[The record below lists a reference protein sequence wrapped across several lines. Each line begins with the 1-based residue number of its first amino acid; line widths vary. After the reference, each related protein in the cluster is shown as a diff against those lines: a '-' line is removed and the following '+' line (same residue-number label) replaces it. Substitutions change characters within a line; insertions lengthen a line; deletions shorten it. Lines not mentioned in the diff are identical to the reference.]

1 MVHRGEHRREEMRV
15 RPQIFIAASH
25 HDRPIAQRIARLL
38 QEAGY
43 DVHWESTDLGVVGDA
58 AAETAR
64 QARCVLVIWSFLSV
78 TSRWVGDPALEAF
91 ERKALVQIEIDP
103 VRRPIDGPCISFANW
118 PQDIASPEWREL
130 KEALRAVCGRP
141 NGDLPVREQAIP
153 AIAATLLVMASAGA
167 MALGL
172 NPASPSLEAFNPP
185 ETLSASSDE
194 QGWAQGGAFVR
205 ASEAQVT
212 AAAAEAEISSAP
224 ATLLAFDA
232 EPLNLTWRSA
242 ASPRLLSAKFSPVE
256 GPSEEFQLAVNLSD
270 RGDDGAIGP
279 PR

>member
-1 MVHRGEHRREEMRV
+1 MRV

-38 QEAGY
+38 QESGY

-130 KEALRAVCGRP
+130 KEAVRAVCGRP

-153 AIAATLLVMASAGA
+153 AIAASLLVMASAAA

-172 NPASPSLEAFNPP
+172 NPAVPSLEAFTPD
-185 ETLSASSDE
+185 ETLTASTEE
-194 QGWAQGGAFVR
+194 QGWAQGGVYVR
-205 ASEAQVT
+205 AGDAESGAV
-212 AAAAEAEISSAP
+212 AAVDAWIAP
-224 ATLLAFDA
+224 ASPEAITA
-232 EPLNLTWRSA
+232 EPLSINWRA
-242 ASPRLLSAKFSPVE
+242 AAGPRLLSAEFAPVE
-256 GPSEEFQLAVNLSD
+256 GPTVDFQLASNLSD
-270 RGDDGAIGP
+270 RSEEGPIGP